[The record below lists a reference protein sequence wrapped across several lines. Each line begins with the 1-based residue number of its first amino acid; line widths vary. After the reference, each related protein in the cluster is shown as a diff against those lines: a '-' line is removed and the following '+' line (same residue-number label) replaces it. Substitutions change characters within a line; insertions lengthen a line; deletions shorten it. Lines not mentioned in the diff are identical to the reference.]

1 MAVAHPRAHVLARD
15 AELLEGLGGDD
26 ARAAVAHA
34 PAQVFS
40 VVVGDWHRPLA
51 ERGGPRDIGFL
62 VLDGLLLREVRIG
75 GSACC
80 ELVGRGDLIRPW
92 DEDAMR
98 SVQSRTEWRAH
109 APATVALLDEAW
121 GRAVAPWPEV
131 MRNLLRRSVQRSQ
144 SLALYLAISHVVGV
158 DARVLTILWHFADRW
173 GHVTPEGTVL
183 PLKLT
188 HELLGTVVGAR
199 RQTVS
204 AAVTELARR
213 GAISRDADGARW
225 VLHERPEPHA
235 DL

>member
-1 MAVAHPRAHVLARD
+1 VLARD
-15 AELLEGLGGDD
+15 VELLSGLDGAD

-34 PAQVFS
+34 PAQVFR
-40 VVVGDWHRPLA
+40 VAVGDWHQPLA
-51 ERGGPRDIGFL
+51 ERGVPGDVGFL
-62 VLDGLLLREVRIG
+62 VLEGLLLREVRIG

-92 DEDAMR
+92 DEDEVR

-109 APATVALLDEAW
+109 APAYVALLDAAW

-131 MRNLLRRSVQRSQ
+131 MHNLLRRSVQRSQ

-158 DARVLTILWHFADRW
+158 DQRVLTILWHFADRW
-173 GHVTPEGTVL
+173 GHVAPEGTVL
-183 PLKLT
+183 PLNLT

-204 AAVTELARR
+204 AAVTELVRR
-213 GAISRDADGARW
+213 GAITRAADGSRW
-225 VLHERPEPHA
+225 VLHERPEPHG
-235 DL
+235 